1 MNEAGFALRD
11 ELRAERE
18 ALIARFEHGG
28 SVRALLRGLTRAVDR
43 VLRRLAVAS
52 GITSDLAVIAVGGYG
67 RGELFP
73 HSDVDILLLPRA
85 DLDADDTARVERLIG
100 ALWDA
105 GLHLGHSVR
114 TLAQCQ
120 DEARRD
126 ATVLTA
132 MLESRLVAGPPAIFD
147 AFSRAIIEVL
157 DSQAY
162 FRAKLLEQQQRHTK
176 YQETPYSLE
185 PNCKESPG
193 GLRDLQ
199 VLLWVAHAAGL
210 GASWRQLQARGL
222 LTAEETSLL
231 RRNEG
236 ALKQIRACLH
246 LVAGRREDRLV
257 FDVQDAVAQRMGIE
271 ASATHRA
278 SERLM
283 QRYYWAAKAVTQL
296 NTIVLQNIEERLF
309 PRGEEAVT
317 PIDATFVARNEKLDL
332 VDDTALARD
341 PNAMLRAFVLLQQHA
356 ELKDMTP
363 RLLRA
368 LWHGRFLIDA
378 RFRRDPRNRATF
390 IAILQQPRGIVHGL
404 RRMNQWSVLG
414 RYLPV
419 FRRIVGQMQHDLF
432 HVYTV
437 DQHIL
442 QVIRNLRR
450 FSMAEYAHEFP
461 LCSQLM
467 ANLERPWL
475 LYVAALF
482 HDIAKGRGG
491 DHSQLGAH
499 DAVRFCRL
507 HGLTKEDTALVAFLV
522 EQHLLMSRVAQKQDI
537 ADPEV
542 VRRFA
547 DQVRDERRLTALY
560 LLTVADVRGTSPK
573 VWNNWKAKLLED
585 LFHLTARMLGGEAAP
600 ATAEL
605 ERRKQEALGILKLYG
620 LSDTAHEALW
630 KQLDVVYFLRHSA
643 RDIAW
648 HARTLL
654 AHVET
659 EHAIVRAR
667 PAHSGEGAEVLIYV
681 RDQKDLFARV
691 CGFFDSRNLSIL
703 DAKIHTTRHGYAL
716 DTFLVSDQGRSRHY
730 RELLTR
736 IERELA
742 ACIDQAV
749 PLTRPVKGRLS
760 RHSRHFPVS
769 PAVHLQPDADGRHFL
784 LNVTATDRIGLLYA
798 LTRVFATHGIN
809 VHTAK
814 INTLGERVEDVFLI
828 DGPELND
835 ARSQIQIEQD
845 LLEALAP

>member
-1 MNEAGFALRD
+1 MNDVGFALRN
-11 ELRAERE
+11 ELRAERDS
-18 ALIARFEHGG
+18 LVARFEHGG
-28 SVRALLRGLTRAVDR
+28 SVSRLLKGHARAVDR
-43 VLRRLAVAS
+43 LLRRVVRAS
-52 GITSDLAVIAVGGYG
+52 GIPAHVAVIAVGGYG

-73 HSDVDILLLPRA
+73 HSDVDVLLLPREQ
-85 DLDADDTARVERLIG
+85 LDADARARIEALIG
-100 ALWDA
+100 TLWDT

-114 TLAQCQ
+114 TLDQCRE
-120 DEARRD
+120 EARRD
-126 ATVLTA
+126 VTVLTA
-132 MLESRLVAGPPAIFD
+132 MLESRLIAGPRAAFD
-147 AFSRAIIEVL
+147 EFARAIIGVL
-157 DSQAY
+157 DAQAY

-176 YQETPYSLE
+176 YQETPYALE

-199 VLLWVAHAAGL
+199 VMLWVARAAGF
-210 GASWRQLQARGL
+210 GGSWRQLAARGL
-222 LTAEETSLL
+222 LTAEEFRLL
-231 RRNEG
+231 TRNERT
-236 ALKQIRACLH
+236 LRQIRARLH

-257 FDVQDAVAQRMGIE
+257 FDVQGAVADAMGV
-271 ASATHRA
+271 APNATHRA

-309 PRGEEAVT
+309 PRGEESAT
-317 PIDATFVARNEKLDL
+317 AIDEVFVARNEKLDL
-332 VDDTALARD
+332 AHDDALARD
-341 PNAMLRAFVLLQQHA
+341 PNAMLRAFLVMQQHDA
-356 ELKDMTP
+356 LKDMTP

-378 RFRRDPRNRATF
+378 GFRRDPHNRATF
-390 IAILQQPRGIVHGL
+390 IAILQQRRGIVHGL

-419 FRRIVGQMQHDLF
+419 FRRIIGQMQHDLF

-450 FSMAEYAHEFP
+450 FTMAEFAHEFP
-461 LCSQLM
+461 LCSQLI
-467 ANLERPWL
+467 ADFERPWL

-491 DHSQLGAH
+491 DHSELGAR
-499 DAVRFCRL
+499 DAIAFCRR

-537 ADPEV
+537 ADPDV
-542 VRRFA
+542 IRRFA
-547 DQVRDERRLTALY
+547 QQIESERRLIALY
-560 LLTVADVRGTSPK
+560 LLTVADVRGTSPR

-585 LFHLTARMLGGEAAP
+585 LFYLTRRLLGGEAAP
-600 ATAEL
+600 ATTEL
-605 ERRKQEALGILKLYG
+605 ERRKREALDILKLYG

-630 KQLDVVYFLRHSA
+630 QQLDVVYFLRHSA

-648 HARTLL
+648 HARTLV
-654 AHVET
+654 AHVDT
-659 EHAIVRAR
+659 ERAIVRCRLAQT
-667 PAHSGEGAEVLIYV
+667 GEGAEVLIYV

-691 CGFFDSRNLSIL
+691 CGYFDSRNLSIL

-716 DTFLVSDQGRSRHY
+716 DTFLVSDHGRARHY

-736 IERELA
+736 VERELA
-742 ACIDQAV
+742 ACIDQVA
-749 PLTRPVKGRLS
+749 PLPQPVKGRLS

-769 PAVHLQPDADGRHFL
+769 PAVHLQPDADGRHYL

-798 LTRVFATHGIN
+798 MTRVLARHGIN

-828 DGPELND
+828 DGPELAD
-835 ARSQIQIEQD
+835 ARGQLQIEQD

>member
-1 MNEAGFALRD
+1 MNDAGFALRS
-11 ELRAERE
+11 ELRAER
-18 ALIARFEHGG
+18 ASLIARFEDGG
-28 SVRALLRGLTRAVDR
+28 SVEQLLKGLARAVDR
-43 VLRRLAVAS
+43 MVRRLVRSSGVAKS
-52 GITSDLAVIAVGGYG
+52 TAVIAVGGYG

-73 HSDVDILLLPRA
+73 HSDVDILLVPRA
-85 DLDADDTARVERLIG
+85 ELGADARARIERLIST
-100 ALWDA
+100 LWDM

-114 TLAQCQ
+114 TVAECQ
-120 DEARRD
+120 HEAGRD
-126 ATVLTA
+126 VTVLTS
-132 MLESRLVAGPPAIFD
+132 MLESRLIAGPPAIFRQ
-147 AFSRAIIEVL
+147 FSRAIIEVL
-157 DSQAY
+157 DPQAY
-162 FRAKLLEQQQRHTK
+162 FRAKMLEQQQRHTK

-199 VLLWVAHAAGL
+199 VMLWIARAAGF
-210 GASWRQLQARGL
+210 GASWQQLATRGL
-222 LTAEETSLL
+222 LTNDEFRLL
-231 RRNEG
+231 KRDERT
-236 ALKQIRACLH
+236 LKNIRARLH
-246 LVAGRREDRLV
+246 LVAQRREDRLV
-257 FDVQDAVAQRMGIE
+257 FDVQGAVADAMGIV

-309 PRGEEAVT
+309 PRSDEQVA
-317 PIDATFVARNEKLDL
+317 PIDNVFLARNEKLDL
-332 VDDTALARD
+332 LSEDALQRD
-341 PNAMLRAFVLLQQHA
+341 PNAMLRAFLLMQQHA
-356 ELKDMTP
+356 ELKDMSP

-378 RFRRDPRNRATF
+378 KFRRDANNRATF
-390 IAILQQPRGIVHGL
+390 AAILQQPRGIVHAL

-450 FSMAEYAHEFP
+450 FTMAEFAHEFP
-461 LCSQLM
+461 LCSQLI
-467 ANLERPWL
+467 ADFERPWL

-491 DHSQLGAH
+491 DHSDLGSR
-499 DAVRFCRL
+499 DAVAFCRH
-507 HGLTKEDTALVAFLV
+507 HGLSVDDTALIAFLV
-522 EQHLLMSRVAQKQDI
+522 QQHLSMSRVAQKQDI
-537 ADPEV
+537 ADPQV
-542 VRRFA
+542 VRGFA
-547 DQVRDERRLTALY
+547 EQVASERRLIALY

-573 VWNNWKAKLLED
+573 VWNSWKAKLLED
-585 LFHLTARMLGGEAAP
+585 LFLLTRRLLGGDAVP
-600 ATAEL
+600 VTAEL
-605 ERRKQEALGILKLYG
+605 ERRKREALGILKLYG
-620 LSDTAHEALW
+620 LSESAHEALW
-630 KQLDVVYFLRHSA
+630 KELDVVYFLRHSA

-648 HARTLL
+648 HSRTLV
-654 AHVET
+654 AHVT
-659 EHAIVRAR
+659 TDRAIVRTR
-667 PAHSGEGAEVLIYV
+667 LSQTGEGAEVLIYV

-691 CGFFDSRNLSIL
+691 CGYFDSRNLSIL

-716 DTFLVSDQGRSRHY
+716 DTFLISDHGRSRHY
-730 RELLTR
+730 RELLAR

-742 ACIDQAV
+742 ACIDQVV
-749 PLTRPVKGRLS
+749 PLPPPVKGRLS
-760 RHSRHFPVS
+760 RQSRHFPVS
-769 PAVHLQPDADGRHFL
+769 PSVHLQPDADGRHFL

-798 LTRVFATHGIN
+798 MTRVLATHGIN

-828 DGPELND
+828 DGPELAG
-835 ARSQIQIEQD
+835 ARGQLQIERD
-845 LLEALAP
+845 LLEALTP